1 MRTVTVNVPRLTL
14 TVMQGSTVILDEA
27 QYKLVEQFV
36 SAEPERAISI
46 VAETPEKPRTRKR
59 K

>member
-1 MRTVTVNVPRLTL
+1 MKQCTVIVPRLTL
-14 TVMQGSTVILDEA
+14 TVLQGSTVILDEA

-36 SAEPERAISI
+36 TAEAERAISI